1 MVKVDIQLEDEE
13 LLKWFNQI
21 HAALRAAQA
30 GRNHVINTNRSEK
43 IRYGEQNSKGLVVDG
58 VFISSPLGIKLG
70 RDVNSRLIASLEAVI
85 KEVQQGS
92 VLRPKIGK

>member
-1 MVKVDIQLEDEE
+1 MVNVDIQLEDKE
-13 LLKWFNQI
+13 LLKWFNEI
-21 HAALRAAQA
+21 HAALRVAQA
-30 GRNHVINTNRSEK
+30 GRNRVINSNRGEK
-43 IRYGEQNSKGLVVDG
+43 IKYGEQSSKGLVVDG

-70 RDVNSRLIASLEAVI
+70 RDVNSRLIASLEAVV